1 MSAPDPPREPARAD
15 ARRNYDAVVAAALRL
30 LTDDPGASM
39 RQIADAS
46 GVTRTT
52 VYRHFPSR
60 EELLR
65 ALFRLVA
72 AEIDAAMEAA
82 TAGDPPLA
90 EVMASIARMSFA
102 LDRRFRFL
110 IGHDALAEEEAQRAG
125 EAATL
130 RWLAVARARGEVR
143 DDMPPAWQMLMLRQ
157 IASGAVESDRSGEL
171 DADEA
176 ERLLA
181 TTLVAVLMPPRS

>member
-1 MSAPDPPREPARAD
+1 MSETSREPGRAD

-46 GVTRTT
+46 GLTRTT

-65 ALFRLVA
+65 AIFRVVA
-72 AEIDAAMEAA
+72 AEIDAAMEQA
-82 TAGDPPLA
+82 TAGDPPL
-90 EVMASIARMSFA
+90 EQVMAAIARMSFA

-110 IGHDALAEEEAQRAG
+110 IGHDALAGEEAQQAG

-130 RWLAVARARGEVR
+130 RWLDGARARGEVR
-143 DDMPPAWQMLMLRQ
+143 DDMPASWQVLMLRQ
-157 IASGAVESDRSGEL
+157 AAMGAVETDRSGLL
-171 DADEA
+171 DAAEA
-176 ERLLA
+176 ERLLSL
-181 TTLVAVLMPPRS
+181 TLVALLTPPQS